1 MQPRRVWGGGGVQV
15 DMAISRLKRLYQG
28 QVALSHTSP
37 GWRCDVLMMLCVSD
51 LAPWEDLKTKQRK
64 SSNKTVATSE
74 SRETL
79 LGALQDAD
87 GLLIS
92 TFAVVSQLY

>member
-1 MQPRRVWGGGGVQV
+1 
-15 DMAISRLKRLYQG
+15 
-28 QVALSHTSP
+28 
-37 GWRCDVLMMLCVSD
+37 MMLCVSD
-51 LAPWEDLKTKQRK
+51 LAPWEDLKQRK
-64 SSNKTVATSE
+64 SSNKTVAASE

-92 TFAVVSQLY
+92 KFAVVSQLY